1 MAVIC
6 SSRDWTSP
14 AIFCRPV
21 ASSVKLAP
29 WAARTVARSMSWV
42 ADVRAPSAASASA
55 WATPRFSWICVLRT
69 SSVCNC
75 RMVST
80 SLGASEATFTRL
92 PLENLAAGF
101 FHLALHAVYVG
112 HEGFGRR
119 TKIGDHVNTLC
130 CRHHVDGLAGKLV
143 ERGEELGCGLVGALE
158 LHKSCGFFIQRH
170 ALVLLAQILGLGKE
184 RLLHFL
190 AVCGVVQCVADAAG
204 ELAIEL
210 AIADAVDFV
219 GVLYRAGQRGQGER
233 YPVGHLGRT
242 GTDRRQLVRRDGG
255 VDGERGRRISGVG
268 CVVGEERDT
277 GHCRRTIG
285 DVARRQ
291 DLIDAVG
298 ELLRHDVE
306 IARLVGVADI
316 GWQNLV

>member
-42 ADVRAPSAASASA
+42 ADVRAPSAALASA
-55 WATPRFSWICVLRT
+55 WATPRFSWICALRT
-69 SSVCNC
+69 SSVCSC

-92 PLENLAAGF
+92 PLETWRLASSTLRCTRSM
-101 FHLALHAVYVG
+101 LAMKASE
-112 HEGFGRR
+112 EGLRLVTMETPLCRR
-119 TKIGDHVNTLC
+119 QHVNGF
-130 CRHHVDGLAGKLV
+130 VGKLI
-143 ERGEELGCGLVGALE
+143 EHREKYGGGLVGALE
-158 LHKSCGFFIQRH
+158 LHQGGGFFIQRY

-190 AVCGVVQCVADAAG
+190 AVCGIVQCVADAPG

-242 GTDRRQLVRRDGG
+242 GTDRRQLVRRNCG
-255 VDGERGRRISGVG
+255 VDGERGRGISGVG

-277 GHCRRTIG
+277 GYWRRTIG
-285 DVARRQ
+285 DVAGRQ
-291 DLIDAVG
+291 ELIDAVG

-306 IARLVGVADI
+306 IARLVAVADI
-316 GWQNLV
+316 GW